1 MKKIISL
8 TITVI
13 LLLSTLFSFVSFAN
27 AELENGLQSE
37 AYIVTDAATGQIL
50 YAKNYE
56 KQETLSG
63 ITKVMTAA
71 IALEKLELDAN
82 ATATVSAVGND
93 VVPRDTINIS
103 LVEGETV
110 DVKSDRKSVV

>member
-63 ITKVMTAA
+63 EFMKIVNEYHK
-71 IALEKLELDAN
+71 
-82 ATATVSAVGND
+82 
-93 VVPRDTINIS
+93 S
-103 LVEGETV
+103 LSLRYDPFVII
-110 DVKSDRKSVV
+110 

>member
-50 YAKNYE
+50 YAKNHE

-63 ITKVMTAA
+63 ITKIMTAA

-82 ATATVSAVGND
+82 ATATISSVGND

-103 LVEGETV
+103 LVEIGRAHV
-110 DVKSDRKSVV
+110 

>member
-13 LLLSTLFSFVSFAN
+13 ILLSTLFSFVSFAN

-50 YAKNYE
+50 YAKNHE

-71 IALEKLELDAN
+71 ISLEKLEL
-82 ATATVSAVGND
+82 TQMRRQRS
-93 VVPRDTINIS
+93 PRS
-103 LVEGETV
+103 ETMLC
-110 DVKSDRKSVV
+110 RETR